1 LGDPFTA
8 SIAAAIGHPATAFAV
23 IVIATFILEDA
34 ATIAAGVVVADGM
47 LAPELALAA
56 LWFGVAA
63 GDIGLYGLGAAGA
76 RSGLLRR
83 WLAPERVEGLRFR
96 LERRLATVLVG
107 ARFMPGLRLPT
118 YTAAGALGVC
128 PWRFAGIVV
137 LATLVWTSLLFCAAC
152 QLGATTAA
160 TLGPWRWG
168 AAVLLLA
175 GVWAGERWLG
185 RRWQPEAAPA
195 PVVPESRL
203 PLSPELPM
211 PPLDTSG
218 RPVSFFEFWPPW
230 LFYAPF
236 ALWWTLLAIRYR
248 SATLITAA
256 NPSIRAGGLVGESK
270 IELFEQL
277 QQPVRDWVAPW
288 AAVRRSGEGGQTVE
302 ADVRCARAAMAARG
316 LEFPVVTKPDMG
328 CRGAGVRVARSEDDL
343 RAYIE
348 AFPAGAT
355 FIVQALV
362 DAEGEAGVFWIRHP
376 GQPRGEI
383 FSLTL
388 KYFPY
393 VEGDG
398 RRTLR
403 ELIEA
408 DPRAG
413 CVAHLYL
420 PRLEGELERVLAP
433 GERRRLTFSG
443 SHCRGAIF
451 RDGEAW
457 ITEALRARFAA
468 LTEGIPEFWFGRF
481 DVRFESFEAFRQGED
496 FRIVEI
502 NGAGSEATAI
512 WDRNMPLWR
521 AWGILNRQLAHAFAI
536 GAANRRRGFRP
547 CGPRRLL
554 ALRRRERELT
564 ERYPLTE

>member
-23 IVIATFILEDA
+23 IVLATFVLEDA
-34 ATIAAGVVVADGM
+34 ATVAAGVVVADGM

-56 LWFGVAA
+56 LWVGVAA
-63 GDIGLYGLGAAGA
+63 GDVGLYGLGAAGA
-76 RSGLLRR
+76 RNALVRR
-83 WLAPERVEGLRFR
+83 WLPHERMQTLRARFDG
-96 LERRLATVLVG
+96 RLATILIG
-107 ARFMPGLRLPT
+107 ARFLPGLRLPT

-128 PWRFAGIVV
+128 PWRFAGIIVA
-137 LATLVWTSLLFCAAC
+137 ATLVWTSLLFCVAC
-152 QLGATTAA
+152 QLGAATAES
-160 TLGPWRWG
+160 LGPWRWG
-168 AAVLLLA
+168 SAALLVG
-175 GVWAGERWLG
+175 GVWAGERWIA
-185 RRWQPEAAPA
+185 RRWQTRAAVPA
-195 PVVPESRL
+195 PGPL
-203 PLSPELPM
+203 PPELPM

-236 ALWWTLLAIRYR
+236 AAWWTLLAVRYR
-248 SATLITAA
+248 STTLITAA

-270 IELFEQL
+270 LELFEQL
-277 QQPVRDWVAPW
+277 RPPVRDWVAPW
-288 AAVRRSGEGGQTVE
+288 VGVRRTDDAPDSVA
-302 ADVRCARAAMAARG
+302 ADLAYALGAMRDRG
-316 LEFPVVTKPDMG
+316 LDFPVVTKPDMG
-328 CRGAGVRVARSEDDL
+328 CRGAGVRTARSERDL

-348 AFPAGAT
+348 AFPGGAT
-355 FIVQALV
+355 FIIQALV
-362 DAEGEAGVFWIRHP
+362 DAEGEAGVFWVRHP
-376 GQPRGEI
+376 DRPEGEI

-388 KYFPY
+388 KYFPR

-403 ELIEA
+403 ALIEA

-413 CVAHLYL
+413 RLAHLYL

-451 RDGEAW
+451 RDGGAW
-457 ITEALRARFAA
+457 ITEAMRRRFAA

-481 DVRFESFEAFRQGED
+481 DVRFDSFEAFRRGED

-512 WDRNMPLWR
+512 WDRGMPLWR
-521 AWGILNRQLAHAFAI
+521 AWAILNRQLAHAFAI
-536 GAANRRRGFRP
+536 GAANRHRGFRP

-554 ALRRRERELT
+554 ELRRRERELT
-564 ERYPLTE
+564 ARYPLTE